1 MYSQQVLLCDVFTA
15 GIVWCISSRYCVMY
29 SQQVLLCDVF
39 TAGTVWC
46 IHSRYCCV
54 MYSQQVLLCD
64 VFPAG
69 IVVWCISSSYCV
81 MYSQQVSCDRLIA
94 ETVWGTYRYRQHE
107 AVCDDQG
114 DNEAFE
120 IQMLRNV
127 IHQSSESTPL
137 WKQSKHNKTSFQ
149 QNLYGRQHLRQ
160 TACHLQSLHT
170 RWKCSKTHE

>member
-29 SQQVLLCDVF
+29 SQQVMSDVF
-39 TAGTVWC
+39 TACIVW
-46 IHSRYCCV
+46 
-54 MYSQQVLLCD
+54 L
-64 VFPAG
+64 FPAG
-69 IVVWCISSSYCV
+69 IVAWCIYSSYCV
-81 MYSQQVSCDRLIA
+81 MYSQQVLCDRLIA

-160 TACHLQSLHT
+160 TACHLQPLHT